1 MYGTITKLNQQKSK
15 VGLSTS
21 KNILFSLLQ
30 RKPFKNDENTFL
42 FHLKSFIGLTTFKL
56 LLHVLVAG
64 RLVPNHFFFLK
75 KKSFISGKFKWSA
88 IYISTAL
95 NFAYN
100 KKKLYKMLDY

>member
-1 MYGTITKLNQQKSK
+1 MMYGTITKLNQQKSK

-56 LLHVLVAG
+56 LLDVLVAG
-64 RLVPNHFFFLK
+64 RLVPNHFFFFK
-75 KKSFISGKFKWSA
+75 K
-88 IYISTAL
+88 
-95 NFAYN
+95 
-100 KKKLYKMLDY
+100 KKKLYIR